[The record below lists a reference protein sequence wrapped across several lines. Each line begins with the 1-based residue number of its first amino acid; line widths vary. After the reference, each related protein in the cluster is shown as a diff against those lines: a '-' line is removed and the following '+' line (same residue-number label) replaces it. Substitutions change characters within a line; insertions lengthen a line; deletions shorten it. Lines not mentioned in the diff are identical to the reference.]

1 MTTKETTQQ
10 ALTRRFSLMVSIG
23 RAKFQ
28 FTRAAD
34 ELIANRE
41 GKPDFEKQY
50 QGLVLS
56 TIGSLLLEN
65 NDVLGLLSALN
76 DDLMGYQTVLH
87 PEVTPAQMQQLGE
100 MSREVRER
108 MADTVLG
115 KGPTDEGVY
124 LETLNQTLYRV
135 IADYPL
141 LSGTALA
148 QWMYDLNG
156 VFSRKVG
163 IKNPS
168 PHTAGLR
175 YLAVK
180 PKLDVLFEQFIVRQ
194 IYQYLVEK
202 AFQGETTTY
211 SEIAISFGLPASG
224 NQLGA
229 ALSPILSK
237 IFVFCANGG
246 QPHLTSLVVR
256 KSGDDKGLPGG
267 GFWDLLRGHSDL
279 DVPPQRQARRE
290 VTADLQNEV
299 FSYWSKLGL

>member
-1 MTTKETTQQ
+1 MVNPKEVDN
-10 ALTRRFSLMVSIG
+10 LIRRFNLMTKIG

-28 FTRAAD
+28 FARAAD
-34 ELIANRE
+34 ELIANSKD
-41 GKPDFEKQY
+41 KPNFDAHY
-50 QGLVLS
+50 QGLAMS
-56 TIGSLLLEN
+56 TIGGLLLEDN
-65 NDVLGLLSALN
+65 GALGHMTALN
-76 DDLMGYQTVLH
+76 EELLDYITVLH
-87 PEVTPAQMQQLGE
+87 PEITPAQTQQLGE

-108 MADTVLG
+108 MEDVVLG
-115 KGPTDEGVY
+115 KGPTDEGLY
-124 LETLNQTLYRV
+124 LAKLDVTLYRV
-135 IADYPL
+135 IGDYPIL
-141 LSGTALA
+141 PGTVLA
-148 QWMYDLNG
+148 QWMYDLIG
-156 VFSRKVG
+156 IFSRKVG
-163 IKNPS
+163 IKSPS
-168 PHTAGLR
+168 PQATGLR

-211 SEIAISFGLPASG
+211 SEIAIQFGLPASG

-237 IFVFCANGG
+237 IFIFCANGG

-256 KSGDDKGLPGG
+256 KSGEDKGLPGG

-279 DVPPQRQARRE
+279 DVPPQRPVRRQ